1 MMIELGQA
9 GCIFS
14 SKVLI
19 ELRLCQISQLLLATT
34 VTDLSGKTQ
43 LNVNFTLENVTS
55 RTQFHHH
62 L

>member
-19 ELRLCQISQLLLATT
+19 ELRLCQICQLLLATT

-43 LNVNFTLENVTS
+43 LNENFSLENVTS
-55 RTQFHHH
+55 RT
-62 L
+62 